1 MEVKSA
7 GVFAKRK
14 KKKKRK
20 KGRSMPRLEIPRRG
34 RVYLKSFNCYIYRK
48 RVMVDN
54 TYIQDA
60 TLHENILSFN
70 TKTFSGGILL
80 LFNF

>member
-1 MEVKSA
+1 ML
-7 GVFAKRK
+7 
-14 KKKKRK
+14 
-20 KGRSMPRLEIPRRG
+20 RSEIPRRG
-34 RVYLKSFNCYIYRK
+34 RVYLKSIVTSTEK
-48 RVMVDN
+48 GVMVDN